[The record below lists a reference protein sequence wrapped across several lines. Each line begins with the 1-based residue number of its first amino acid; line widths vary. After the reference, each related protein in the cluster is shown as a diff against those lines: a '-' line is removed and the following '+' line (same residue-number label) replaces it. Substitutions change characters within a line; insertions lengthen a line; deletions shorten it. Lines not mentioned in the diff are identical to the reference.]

1 MPGLL
6 YYLFKGF
13 GYIFYG
19 IFWIISMA
27 VISSIYAILVS
38 LYITLMIILF
48 PFVVL
53 FTGNYRKFFAS
64 FKNGMYS
71 LTNAFFG
78 RYMKKSE
85 SSGTNNQ
92 ITDKSNAVPQLTEN
106 ISNKNSTIIDIL
118 HCPTCGEKITREMQ
132 AILQSGDDC
141 FCEFCGQLV
150 RLPE

>member
-6 YYLFKGF
+6 YYLFKGI
-13 GYIFYG
+13 GSLFYG
-19 IFWIISMA
+19 IFWIIYMA

-38 LYITLMIILF
+38 LYITLMILLF

-53 FTGNYRKFFAS
+53 FTGNYHKFFTS
-64 FKNGMYS
+64 FKNGMNS
-71 LTNAFFG
+71 LTFAFYG
-78 RYMKKSE
+78 RFMKKAEKSPQIA
-85 SSGTNNQ
+85 Q
-92 ITDKSNAVPQLTEN
+92 ITDKLNVVPQLSEN
-106 ISNKNSTIIDIL
+106 TSNKNSTIIDIL
-118 HCPTCGEKITREMQ
+118 HCATCGEKITREMQ